1 MIDIRFDEKEY
12 IDSRVD
18 KQIDWY
24 DTKSIHAQKMYKIF
38 TFIILVSSAIIP
50 FIANLTISSFYI
62 KVFVSILG
70 VLGTISQGVIN
81 VNKYNENWI
90 EYRTICE
97 SLKKE
102 KYMYLTRSGVY
113 SEQENRFSYFAE
125 RIESIISQE
134 NVNWASLNKVGKG
147 E

>member
-1 MIDIRFDEKEY
+1 MDISLDEKEY
-12 IDSRVD
+12 ISNRVD
-18 KQIDWY
+18 KQIEWY
-24 DTKSIHAQKMYKIF
+24 DTKSIRAQKMYKIF

-102 KYMYLTRSGVY
+102 KYMQWEQGCCQHVQGWDLEGQGVD
-113 SEQENRFSYFAE
+113 A
-125 RIESIISQE
+125 IK
-134 NVNWASLNKVGKG
+134 LGK